1 MKTSVF
7 LANVGMYLI
16 CTGAMVCA
24 QMHNEYAVGVDSR
37 GNYGFSV
44 NRSNDNSLLQVSYSS
59 LNMNNTF
66 RLKNF
71 PSQQQIFTSQLNTI
85 GLGYF
90 RKKPLNT
97 QWNLFYG
104 ASFNWANSPFRSTV
118 AGSNNS
124 LSNLNLQLGINY
136 KLTENITIGAEIRHS
151 YGNYWM
157 NNLMPSWQTSPLQSS
172 WLSW

>member
-59 LNMNNTF
+59 LNMNKTF
-66 RLKNF
+66 QIANLPAN
-71 PSQQQIFTSQLNTI
+71 QQIFTSQMNSI

-90 RKKPLNT
+90 RKKPLAG
-97 QWNLFYG
+97 NLNLYYG
-104 ASFNWANSPFRSTV
+104 TSFNWANSPFKSTMP
-118 AGSNNS
+118 ANKS

-136 KLTENITIGAEIRHS
+136 KLTENITVGAEVRHS

-157 NNLMPSWQTSPLQSS
+157 NHFVPTWQTSPLQSS